1 MANYSTKHF
10 DDILKII
17 NENKIE
23 PINPMLGLREVAI
36 YKPLSITEIIRKA
49 IENWERIDI
58 EIQKEIFNR
67 NNITEPNINLIVD
80 LYTEKIQSKK

>member
-17 NENKIE
+17 NETKIE

-36 YKPLSITEIIRKA
+36 YKPLSMSEIIRKA
-49 IENWERIDI
+49 IENWEQIDI
-58 EIQKEIFNR
+58 EIQKEILNR
-67 NNITEPNINLIVD
+67 NNIVEPNINLIVD
-80 LYTEKIQSKK
+80 LYTEKIKNQK